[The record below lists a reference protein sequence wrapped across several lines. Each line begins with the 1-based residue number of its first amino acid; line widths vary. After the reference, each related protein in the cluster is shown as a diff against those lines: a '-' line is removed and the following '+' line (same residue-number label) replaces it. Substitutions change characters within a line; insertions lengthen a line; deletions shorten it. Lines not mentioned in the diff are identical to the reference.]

1 MGLIVTLIVVG
12 FGTVED
18 WFGRT
23 YYADDAI
30 GYFDVS
36 KAIDRGDCATAL
48 NPYWSIGY
56 PTILSAT
63 RWMFPPGPYGEWT
76 ALHVVNL
83 VIFLAIYLSFLYFL
97 KAATIYTAKVN
108 GDDDATAG
116 NGWNG
121 FIFVIGTS
129 VFLLWQ
135 LMIGNASRLSPDPL
149 VSGIFFLVTAAAL
162 HFYMRPSAKTAV
174 VMGLL
179 MGFGYLVKAV
189 FLPISVGMLLVVFLH
204 CLTRSRSDRRPAIT
218 KLAWAIPVI
227 AFVTLPYIIALSHAV
242 GKFTL
247 GESGSLNYAWNVN
260 HLPHSCNWQGGTA
273 QFGVPFHPT
282 HLVLRDPPVFTF
294 AEPFHVTYPPW
305 YNPPYWYEGYHHF
318 FNIKNEISALKATVP
333 ALRRFFF
340 EGRHC
345 GIKALGAGLL
355 LALCLFLLKE
365 RRTWWKRLMSLW
377 PLYLLP
383 IAAFSVYLLVV
394 IEPRYVVG
402 FLIVLLL
409 TPFLPLVVPTPLFSK
424 RVGYA
429 FVILFATGCAAILVG
444 NKKDAIHRAIH
455 NEPYTSDEQW
465 RIGSYLIQ
473 SGVQPEE
480 KVAAVAVWENIECTW
495 AYVSGVHIVAEI
507 GNDAFDFDHHEQ
519 DFHLFLSSPDVQQTV
534 FTLFRQA
541 GAKLVVA
548 SYVDGT
554 PQGPGWEQIPGTRSW
569 IHRLDENAP

>member
-1 MGLIVTLIVVG
+1 
-12 FGTVED
+12 
-18 WFGRT
+18 
-23 YYADDAI
+23 
-30 GYFDVS
+30 
-36 KAIDRGDCATAL
+36 
-48 NPYWSIGY
+48 
-56 PTILSAT
+56 
-63 RWMFPPGPYGEWT
+63 
-76 ALHVVNL
+76 
-83 VIFLAIYLSFLYFL
+83 
-97 KAATIYTAKVN
+97 
-108 GDDDATAG
+108 
-116 NGWNG
+116 
-121 FIFVIGTS
+121 
-129 VFLLWQ
+129 
-135 LMIGNASRLSPDPL
+135 
-149 VSGIFFLVTAAAL
+149 
-162 HFYMRPSAKTAV
+162 
-174 VMGLL
+174 
-179 MGFGYLVKAV
+179 
-189 FLPISVGMLLVVFLH
+189 
-204 CLTRSRSDRRPAIT
+204 
-218 KLAWAIPVI
+218 
-227 AFVTLPYIIALSHAV
+227 
-242 GKFTL
+242 
-247 GESGSLNYAWNVN
+247 
-260 HLPHSCNWQGGTA
+260 
-273 QFGVPFHPT
+273 
-282 HLVLRDPPVFTF
+282 
-294 AEPFHVTYPPW
+294 
-305 YNPPYWYEGYHHF
+305 
-318 FNIKNEISALKATVP
+318 
-333 ALRRFFF
+333 
-340 EGRHC
+340 
-345 GIKALGAGLL
+345 